1 MYRGLSNQIL
11 AQSINLGNY
20 KLVNMYIFC
29 TKRGKKNNCQIPFV
43 VLLLLL
49 LLLLFVCNR
58 VSLFTGDQVGLTLT
72 EI

>member
-29 TKRGKKNNCQIPFV
+29 TKRGKKKQLSDPICSTTVIIIITIICV
-43 VLLLLL
+43 
-49 LLLLFVCNR
+49 
-58 VSLFTGDQVGLTLT
+58 
-72 EI
+72 